1 MLRKRSRDPW
11 FRRLLNLIRQY
22 WRQSTILISTVLI
35 ISLFFPMGKSLQYSY
50 QLNDIA
56 RDPVIAPFTFPILKA
71 EEKLQADLD
80 EARKSV
86 PYLFNRNAEV
96 VESQVQAIRRFFI
109 LAQDIRQ
116 ARVRFNQSNELV
128 YRYRYEP
135 QYADARADFRADSTA
150 LAVLMNTFSEEYSFP
165 ADQEPWISFL
175 TPIDAGGPRYNLKQF
190 ENDIIQ
196 ICRNR
201 WAEGIYDISKEEII
215 SDEVLVAQ
223 NENDVP
229 TPVKPDE
236 FNDLEEAWIKAKV
249 EVTNL
254 FEREDDS
261 RRDAG
266 YNLIVEFMQPNL
278 IFDKETTERRRQ
290 ARLDRVPRYQGTV
303 LKDERIVDAN
313 QRITPD
319 ILQKLQSLS
328 VAVSQREGVGQ
339 FVDKFMSWI
348 GRVILIAVIISF
360 FFTFLLIY
368 RTYIYDDWKMV
379 GLIALIFIA
388 ELGSANLAVLQF
400 EVSEYLIPITVAAM
414 SLTILF
420 DARIGFM
427 GTTSMAILS
436 GIMMGNDLD
445 FIVIAMFVSSVAMY
459 NIRRLRT
466 RSQLFSTIF
475 ALLAASVVVVVGLGL
490 FKGYNW
496 DSMQID
502 LGYLMINSVLAP
514 IVTYGLIGLLEVAFG
529 ITTDLTLIE
538 LLDFDHP
545 LLKRLQREAN
555 GTFNHSIVVG
565 NLAEACADAIGVRSL
580 LCRVG
585 AYYHDIGKMTKP
597 EYFIENQFLGNNR
610 HDNLTPTMSAKII
623 KNHVKEGLV
632 LADEYG
638 IPKVV
643 SDFIPMHHGTTKV
656 EYFYRRALDT
666 SDNPAQVDESAF
678 RYPGPKPDT
687 KETGILMICE
697 AAEAAVRSIKDPD
710 IIKIEEMLDKIIEK
724 RITDGQLDECPLTL
738 DELRRIKGTM
748 DGNTGMLPVLRGIYH
763 IRIEYPEDEP
773 QPDPDMPAKAQA

>member
-1 MLRKRSRDPW
+1 
-11 FRRLLNLIRQY
+11 
-22 WRQSTILISTVLI
+22 
-35 ISLFFPMGKSLQYSY
+35 
-50 QLNDIA
+50 
-56 RDPVIAPFTFPILKA
+56 
-71 EEKLQADLD
+71 
-80 EARKSV
+80 
-86 PYLFNRNAEV
+86 
-96 VESQVQAIRRFFI
+96 
-109 LAQDIRQ
+109 
-116 ARVRFNQSNELV
+116 
-128 YRYRYEP
+128 
-135 QYADARADFRADSTA
+135 
-150 LAVLMNTFSEEYSFP
+150 
-165 ADQEPWISFL
+165 
-175 TPIDAGGPRYNLKQF
+175 
-190 ENDIIQ
+190 
-196 ICRNR
+196 
-201 WAEGIYDISKEEII
+201 
-215 SDEVLVAQ
+215 
-223 NENDVP
+223 
-229 TPVKPDE
+229 
-236 FNDLEEAWIKAKV
+236 
-249 EVTNL
+249 
-254 FEREDDS
+254 
-261 RRDAG
+261 
-266 YNLIVEFMQPNL
+266 
-278 IFDKETTERRRQ
+278 
-290 ARLDRVPRYQGTV
+290 
-303 LKDERIVDAN
+303 
-313 QRITPD
+313 
-319 ILQKLQSLS
+319 
-328 VAVSQREGVGQ
+328 
-339 FVDKFMSWI
+339 MSWI